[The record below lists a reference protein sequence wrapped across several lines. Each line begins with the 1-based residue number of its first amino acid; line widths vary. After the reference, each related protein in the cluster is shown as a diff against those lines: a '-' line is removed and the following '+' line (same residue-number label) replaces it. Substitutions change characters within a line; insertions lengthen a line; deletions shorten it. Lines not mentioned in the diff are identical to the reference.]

1 MGGSPVFFP
10 MDYKFKA
17 DFKEMS
23 LTCNG
28 KPITPIQRGK
38 IEFVSQLPNYLK
50 IKPQN
55 AYAGVYTY
63 SSETFEPDKCKQL
76 NLQVV
81 SEQNSTTPEIK
92 LIDPKMVQRVWS
104 DFEPYRQQPGKQ

>member
-1 MGGSPVFFP
+1 MFFFP

-23 LTCNG
+23 LTCDG
-28 KPITPIQRGK
+28 KPVIPIQRGK
-38 IEFVSQLPNYLK
+38 IEFVSQLPNYHK
-50 IKPQN
+50 TKAQS

-92 LIDPKMVQRVWS
+92 LIDPKMVQTVWS
-104 DFEPYRQQPGKQ
+104 DFESYRQQAGKP